1 MLTVSLLVIMLLN
14 LADVVTDITLNV
26 PIWHVLEEALIVLL
40 AGVLAVFLI
49 YDMRKRTH
57 SIIQLRHTVKTKSE
71 QLSQMTSQ
79 FKSAKRRYFS
89 EINKQFTDWKLTES
103 EKDVAL
109 LLLKGLSLQEIAS
122 VRNTKDKT
130 VRQQASS
137 IYSKAGLEGR
147 HSLSAWF
154 FEDLLEVECAA

>member
-1 MLTVSLLVIMLLN
+1 MKDRVLTVSLLVIMLLN

-103 EKDVAL
+103 
-109 LLLKGLSLQEIAS
+109 
-122 VRNTKDKT
+122 
-130 VRQQASS
+130 
-137 IYSKAGLEGR
+137 
-147 HSLSAWF
+147 
-154 FEDLLEVECAA
+154 